1 MREARILYLD
11 DNLEAT
17 DSMAEILT
25 QWHYNVSAVNNPLDA
40 LKLLEK
46 NQYHLVISDIRMPEM
61 SGLEFL
67 KKARK
72 LRPELRIMLVTAY
85 DKVMEAVESIKLG
98 ACDYVPKSSPHEVLR
113 EKIAAALRPQLQGEE
128 GSPPPPPPKPTL
140 LERNFEGIV
149 GGSRIM
155 RDGFEL
161 IQTVADSNANI
172 LIQGETG

>member
-67 KKARK
+67 KKAQPAH
-72 LRPELRIMLVTAY
+72 LGHADIADDQVILV
-85 DKVMEAVESIKLG
+85 LF
-98 ACDYVPKSSPHEVLR
+98 
-113 EKIAAALRPQLQGEE
+113 EK
-128 GSPPPPPPKPTL
+128 
-140 LERNFEGIV
+140 LERVEGIV
-149 GGSRIM
+149 DSRDIVM
-155 RDGFEL
+155 PLRQDLGHGICCLEVVVK
-161 IQTVADSNANI
+161 IEDA
-172 LIQGETG
+172 